1 MFFNNGKVMDQ
12 VERSRTIMKNKK
24 NVITDWEK
32 NSVIVLVLTTFA
44 SGLNY
49 VSQILLGRFLDV
61 SSYGILNSV
70 FSLMIITG
78 VIGSTVNMIVA
89 NVVAEN
95 YSMLKKK
102 DNESF
107 IKYILMCLLKVS
119 SIMVVCSIVIACIYN
134 IFYMINDNILVF
146 LVIISIVI
154 NVFVCYIQGVLG
166 GLQSFTELGL
176 VTLIIP
182 LFKILGVF
190 IVKIGNLNSIKAID
204 MVIFFYFIGNIA
216 SICVGVFF
224 IRCKE
229 ITFMT
234 SKKGNEFAGRIFNKY
249 YLEIFIVNMLLM
261 LIMNLDVIYLK
272 IFIGSEAAGLYSSG
286 LMFGRVI
293 YYCVTALV
301 SVLLP
306 MVAYNKRDG
315 ERNSF
320 LLLQKSLIFIGILTI
335 VFLIPVNIG
344 AKPLLTIIF
353 GAKYI
358 PAIPY
363 MKYASFISVSTCLNT
378 IFMNYLLGI
387 GKIDLFSFF
396 LKTLII
402 GIVVILA
409 FLVLIYSN
417 EMLVLLLLAIVG
429 LVIFLVNYMFYVKV
443 LKQEEKD

>member
-1 MFFNNGKVMDQ
+1 MMIGHISVFFNNGKVMDQ

-176 VTLIIP
+176 VKLIIP
-182 LFKILGVF
+182 IFKKFGVL
-190 IVKIGNLNSIKAID
+190 IVKIGKLNYIK
-204 MVIFFYFIGNIA
+204 
-216 SICVGVFF
+216 
-224 IRCKE
+224 
-229 ITFMT
+229 
-234 SKKGNEFAGRIFNKY
+234 
-249 YLEIFIVNMLLM
+249 
-261 LIMNLDVIYLK
+261 
-272 IFIGSEAAGLYSSG
+272 
-286 LMFGRVI
+286 
-293 YYCVTALV
+293 
-301 SVLLP
+301 
-306 MVAYNKRDG
+306 
-315 ERNSF
+315 
-320 LLLQKSLIFIGILTI
+320 
-335 VFLIPVNIG
+335 
-344 AKPLLTIIF
+344 
-353 GAKYI
+353 
-358 PAIPY
+358 
-363 MKYASFISVSTCLNT
+363 
-378 IFMNYLLGI
+378 
-387 GKIDLFSFF
+387 
-396 LKTLII
+396 
-402 GIVVILA
+402 
-409 FLVLIYSN
+409 
-417 EMLVLLLLAIVG
+417 
-429 LVIFLVNYMFYVKV
+429 
-443 LKQEEKD
+443 

>member
-1 MFFNNGKVMDQ
+1 MMIGHISVFFNNGKVMDQ

-166 GLQSFTELGL
+166 GLQSFKEL
-176 VTLIIP
+176 
-182 LFKILGVF
+182 
-190 IVKIGNLNSIKAID
+190 
-204 MVIFFYFIGNIA
+204 
-216 SICVGVFF
+216 
-224 IRCKE
+224 
-229 ITFMT
+229 
-234 SKKGNEFAGRIFNKY
+234 
-249 YLEIFIVNMLLM
+249 
-261 LIMNLDVIYLK
+261 
-272 IFIGSEAAGLYSSG
+272 
-286 LMFGRVI
+286 
-293 YYCVTALV
+293 
-301 SVLLP
+301 
-306 MVAYNKRDG
+306 
-315 ERNSF
+315 
-320 LLLQKSLIFIGILTI
+320 
-335 VFLIPVNIG
+335 
-344 AKPLLTIIF
+344 
-353 GAKYI
+353 
-358 PAIPY
+358 
-363 MKYASFISVSTCLNT
+363 
-378 IFMNYLLGI
+378 
-387 GKIDLFSFF
+387 
-396 LKTLII
+396 
-402 GIVVILA
+402 
-409 FLVLIYSN
+409 
-417 EMLVLLLLAIVG
+417 
-429 LVIFLVNYMFYVKV
+429 
-443 LKQEEKD
+443 